1 MNNKLYVD
9 KLKAEVKFLKLES
22 QYIRSL
28 FESAL
33 LEFNNQ
39 FKENLENKKTQQN
52 QKPKKSKSK
61 NLDKIYKKIAN
72 KVHPDKPLGSKATF
86 NELTN
91 LVEQNDLSGL
101 MNMAETYNIDVMKDI
116 NIKTYEVVVD
126 DLKDTIDEYKS
137 TIAYQ
142 WKYSNQATKN
152 KIESI
157 IKK

>member
-1 MNNKLYVD
+1 MNEKLYID

-22 QYIRSL
+22 QYTRGL
-28 FESAL
+28 FENAL
-33 LEFNNQ
+33 LEFNNC
-39 FKENLENKKTQQN
+39 FKEKLENKNTPQN
-52 QKPKKSKSK
+52 QKQKKSKNK
-61 NLDKIYKKIAN
+61 NLNKIYKKIAN
-72 KVHPDKPLGSKATF
+72 KVHPDKPLGNRKAF
-86 NELTN
+86 NQLTDM
-91 LVEQNDLSGL
+91 VEQNDLNGL
-101 MNMAETYNIDVMKDI
+101 MEMAETYNVDVAKDI

-142 WKYSNQATKN
+142 WKYSDKATKN